1 MAYTTIN
8 KHTDFF
14 NRIKYTGDGSS
25 SRAVTGF
32 GHQPDWLWFKRTNG
46 TSHPQINDSVMGAT
60 KWRYTSST
68 GVDDT
73 STQAIT
79 YGTDGVTF
87 NGGNYDPNTNTYPY
101 ICWSLKAGTTSGLS
115 GGTITPSAYSINTT
129 SKFGIYKYTGT
140 GSAGTISHGLG
151 TTPKMIWIRRTD
163 SATQWSVY
171 HEAVGNDK
179 HVILNSD
186 AVQVTSANYWN
197 DTSPTDSLFT
207 IGAGTDVNASG
218 GIYIAYVWGEVPGY
232 SAFGKYYGN
241 YQDNGPFVYTGMK
254 PAFLLIR
261 QYNDTGQWRIYD
273 TLREDYGQGDLLKY
287 LAAESTA
294 AEVTTTDGGLDI
306 LSNGFKIRSS
316 GGNHDLNGN
325 QDPYLYYAVGQ
336 SLVGTNNIPA
346 TAR

>member
-1 MAYTTIN
+1 MAYTTVN
-8 KHTDFF
+8 KYTDFF

-25 SRAVTGF
+25 SRALTGF
-32 GHQPDWLWFKRTNG
+32 GHQPDWLWFKHRNG
-46 TSHPQINDSVMGAT
+46 AMHPQINDSVMGAT

-79 YGTDGVTF
+79 YGTDGITF

-140 GSAGTISHGLG
+140 GSNATIAHGLG
-151 TTPKMIWIRRTD
+151 VAPKVVWIKKTSGAEDWRVWFTPISNTQYLTLNGTGAASTAASVWN
-163 SATQWSVY
+163 SA
-171 HEAVGNDK
+171 
-179 HVILNSD
+179 IP
-186 AVQVTSANYWN
+186 TS
-197 DTSPTDSLFT
+197 TVFS
-207 IGAGTDVNASG
+207 IGTDGGVNTSG
-218 GIYIAYVWGEVPGY
+218 QTYVAYVWGEVPGF
-232 SAFGKYYGN
+232 SAFGRYYGN
-241 YQDNGPFVYTGMK
+241 YNNNGPYIYTGFK

-261 QYNDTGQWRIYD
+261 QTNDTGQWRIYD
-273 TLREDYGQGDLLKY
+273 TLRESYGQKDLLKY

-294 AEVTTTDGGLDI
+294 AEVTPSDGNLDI

-325 QDPYLYYAVGQ
+325 SDPYSYMAFGQ
-336 SLVGTNNIPA
+336 SIVGSNNVPC